1 LTTGLSQRVAATG
14 LALDTYIA
22 RLAQPTG
29 WEELQHLAELVLN
42 HETLFFR
49 NQVHMQALRDSV
61 LPALHQRK
69 KPDEPIRIWSAGCST
84 GEEPYSLAITAL
96 ESLGHPL
103 PRRVQIWATDLSEAA
118 LAKAARGRY
127 RGRSLTNVSPALR
140 QRYFEVGRD
149 DVTPRP
155 HVRALVDFEQ
165 YNLLEP
171 FPPQAQGMDIIFC
184 QNVTIYFQMAT
195 FRNLIERFYTILP
208 EGGMLFL
215 GFSETLWNVF
225 DKLHLQE
232 MNGAFVYVKDSRPA
246 PMPPRQAGTGFLNG
260 ETPQPQQTDMPVHG
274 APSRRRGTEPFRVR
288 ATSRRHFSSSHTSTV
303 GAHTRAYMPG
313 TTPLPHSQEQV
324 SEAMQRGRE
333 LLVAGRSEEALGMLY
348 QLPLKGNCATHV
360 LTLIARAHANRGD
373 IELAV
378 AEARRALE
386 LDPLTMEAYLLL
398 GILSIQQGH
407 MSEASQYLE
416 RARYLDPKSALVSYH
431 LAETYRQLQR
441 REVALREYRS
451 VLRKLTDYCADDV
464 LDGVAVGWL
473 RGACEQ
479 HIRT

>member
-1 LTTGLSQRVAATG
+1 
-14 LALDTYIA
+14 
-22 RLAQPTG
+22 
-29 WEELQHLAELVLN
+29 
-42 HETLFFR
+42 
-49 NQVHMQALRDSV
+49 
-61 LPALHQRK
+61 
-69 KPDEPIRIWSAGCST
+69 
-84 GEEPYSLAITAL
+84 
-96 ESLGHPL
+96 
-103 PRRVQIWATDLSEAA
+103 
-118 LAKAARGRY
+118 
-127 RGRSLTNVSPALR
+127 
-140 QRYFEVGRD
+140 
-149 DVTPRP
+149 
-155 HVRALVDFEQ
+155 
-165 YNLLEP
+165 
-171 FPPQAQGMDIIFC
+171 
-184 QNVTIYFQMAT
+184 
-195 FRNLIERFYTILP
+195 
-208 EGGMLFL
+208 
-215 GFSETLWNVF
+215 
-225 DKLHLQE
+225 
-232 MNGAFVYVKDSRPA
+232 
-246 PMPPRQAGTGFLNG
+246 
-260 ETPQPQQTDMPVHG
+260 
-274 APSRRRGTEPFRVR
+274 
-288 ATSRRHFSSSHTSTV
+288 
-303 GAHTRAYMPG
+303 MPG

-479 HIRT
+479 HIRTLEIKGR